1 MKYQAPR
8 YYWRMARRSAEA
20 NRVLRALDKQLAAA
34 GERSG
39 INMSWT
45 PQETETLR
53 LLADQIDRKCE
64 LFNAYQRAED
74 AKAKV
79 VLSAEL
85 RLLEGSIS
93 RMLKTVQ
100 TDMPQP
106 SSLRSAKA
114 RKAALT
120 RWAVDSGAA
129 G

>member
-1 MKYQAPR
+1 M
-8 YYWRMARRSAEA
+8 
-20 NRVLRALDKQLAAA
+20 LRELNKKLAAA
-34 GERSG
+34 SERSG
-39 INMSWT
+39 IKLSWT

-53 LLADQIDRKCE
+53 LIADQIDRKVE
-64 LFNAYQRAED
+64 LFNAYQRADEP
-74 AKAKV
+74 KAKV

-85 RLLEGSIS
+85 RLLEGSIA

-100 TDMPQP
+100 TELPQP

>member
-1 MKYQAPR
+1 M
-8 YYWRMARRSAEA
+8 
-20 NRVLRALDKQLAAA
+20 LRELNVQLAAA

-39 INMSWT
+39 MKLSWT
-45 PQETETLR
+45 PQETEALR

-64 LFNAYQRAED
+64 LFAEYQQAVEP
-74 AKAKV
+74 KAKV
-79 VLSAEL
+79 ALSAEV
-85 RLLEGSIS
+85 RLLENSIG

-100 TDMPQP
+100 TELPAP